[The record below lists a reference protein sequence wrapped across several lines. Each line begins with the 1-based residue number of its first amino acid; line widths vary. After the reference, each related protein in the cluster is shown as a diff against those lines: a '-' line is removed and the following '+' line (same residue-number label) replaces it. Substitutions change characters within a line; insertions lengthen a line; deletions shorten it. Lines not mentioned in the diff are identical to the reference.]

1 MKIIHCSDLHL
12 DSRME
17 TNLDSEKARQRREEL
32 FASYEGM
39 VDYAEKEGARAI
51 LIAGDMFDRAHLRRA
66 VRNRVLEPME
76 SHPDIDFFYLRG
88 NHDNSDFL
96 AGLDEEEIPANLKI
110 FTDKGWRSYEYG
122 DLVISGAELS
132 AENVRSMPA
141 RLELDP
147 GKINIVM
154 LHGQTQDY
162 QGTNPAEEVLLP
174 AYRGKGIDYLAL
186 GHIHSFR
193 QGRLDE
199 RGIYCY
205 SGCLEGRG
213 FDECGPRGFVLIEI
227 SDGKLTSDF
236 IPFARR
242 QLHEIA
248 VELAP
253 EDSMLQVMSKS
264 DRALRNIPEKDL
276 VKLVFTGHI
285 SMDLELDTDRVL
297 RRFVSRFFFIKAV
310 DQTRTQIDFESY
322 LNDRTIKGEFVR
334 LMRKSDLSEEDKER
348 VTRLG
353 MKALIGEELE
363 E

>member
-17 TNLDSEKARQRREEL
+17 TNLDGEKARQRREEL

-39 VDYAEKEGARAI
+39 VNYAEEEGVRAI
-51 LIAGDMFDRAHLRRA
+51 LIAGDMFDRAHLRRV

-76 SHPDIDFFYLRG
+76 AHPDIDFFYLRG

-96 AGLDEEEIPANLKI
+96 AGLEEEEIPSNLKT

-122 DLVISGAELS
+122 DLVITGAELS

-141 RLELDP
+141 RLALDP
-147 GKINIVM
+147 GKTNVLM

-162 QGTNPAEEVLLP
+162 LGHSPAEEVLLP

-186 GHIHSFR
+186 GHIHSYR
-193 QGRLDE
+193 QERLDE
-199 RGIYCY
+199 RGVYCY

-213 FDECGPRGFVLIEI
+213 FDECGPKGFVLIDL
-227 SDGKLTSDF
+227 SNGKLTSEF
-236 IPFARR
+236 IPFAKR
-242 QLHEIA
+242 QLHEVF

-264 DRALRNIPEKDL
+264 DKALRNISEKDL
-276 VKLVFTGHI
+276 VKLVFTGYI

-310 DQTRTQIDFESY
+310 DQTRTQIDFDAY

-334 LMRKSDLSEEDKER
+334 LMQDSGLSDEDKER